1 MTLIDV
7 YRQVDIAASPSRVW
21 SVLCDLDRY
30 REWNPWIPRASGRV
44 LEGATLELVLATPDA
59 EQQTVRPVVQKVAP
73 VATAVVHLDWECV
86 VGRRTRHEFRLET
99 TRAGT
104 RLHQSHRVA
113 TLGSEDAAEP
123 FSDRTSLAA
132 EMMAAA
138 LKGRA
143 ER

>member
-1 MTLIDV
+1 MILSDV
-7 YRQVDIAASPSRVW
+7 YRQVDIAAAPSRVW

-30 REWNPWIPRASGRV
+30 REWNPWIPRATGRV
-44 LEGATLELVLATPDA
+44 LEGATLELVVATPDL
-59 EQQTVRPVVQKVAP
+59 EPQTVRPVVEKVAP
-73 VATAVVHLDWECV
+73 VATAVLHLDWECV
-86 VGRRTRHEFRLET
+86 AGRRTRHEFRLET

-104 RLHQSHRVA
+104 RLHQSHQVA
-113 TLGSEDAAEP
+113 TRGAGDAAEA